1 MNGMKEWHVGN
12 HVFRREEADLLW
24 CTYKGPTRASDIER
38 FVTVAREMAA
48 NDRVFVVSDIRQSTI
63 EKDARELLSQS
74 LRPEWL
80 QGLVYVGADALQKAI
95 VKAMMIALYFTGK
108 CKVDIEF
115 AQSEQEARDIIARTR
130 QGQRGSLGGAA
141 GASVGPSKHV

>member
-1 MNGMKEWHVGN
+1 MNVLKEWTVGT
-12 HVFRREEADLLW
+12 HHFRREAPDLLW

-48 NDRVFVVSDIRQSTI
+48 NDRVFVVSDIRLSTI

-80 QGLVYVGADALQKAI
+80 RGLVYVGADALQKAV

-115 AQSEQEARDIIARTR
+115 ARSEEEARDIISRIR
-130 QGQRGSLGGAA
+130 QAQSSPPDLSSSTSSGQ
-141 GASVGPSKHV
+141 SKNP

>member
-1 MNGMKEWHVGN
+1 MNGMKEWTVGT
-12 HVFRREEADLLW
+12 HVFRREEPDLLW

-38 FVTVAREMAA
+38 FVTIARDMAA
-48 NDRVFVVSDIRQSTI
+48 NDRVFVVSDIRLSTI

-80 QGLVYVGADALQKAI
+80 EGLVYVGADALQKAI

-108 CKVDIEF
+108 CKVNIEF
-115 AQSEQEARDIIARTR
+115 AQSEQEARDIIARSR
-130 QGQRGSLGGAA
+130 QAQQSALASAA
-141 GASVGPSKHV
+141 SAAASASKGM